1 MVRSFGSR
9 CVVISLL
16 GVCLAWSGAAV
27 AQEAPA
33 AAPAST
39 QPAPSSLAEEIAR
52 KARERQAPGAEA
64 HVTPRPPTAGATT
77 RPARLPTTVLPGA
90 KPAASLPR
98 GMIVGATPNTGRVP
112 EGGMPPMQPA
122 PAVSTA
128 PPGAGAPPP
137 AATPPSA
144 IAPAQPAIVAPA
156 QPPVVA
162 TPPAAATPVPAPT
175 PSPAGEAPASTVIT
189 PGGAAAPPQTP
200 TPAAAAAPAPSE
212 PPPAPSDTTTPPAAV
227 PITVPPEQDGVIEDG
242 PARPVPAVRP
252 SRIRTKPIQPNMP
265 TRAASPNGAAP
276 GAAPTADGAPPQP
289 TDSGSAPPAGTTP
302 PAGGDT
308 EVVTPTQ
315 PPVPDDGRSEWF
327 NFDGIP
333 WEDVLTYFAERLGKP
348 WMNKAD
354 LPVSGELTFKTTR
367 RFTPEEA
374 VDELNLLLHEKG
386 LRFMTIGDYLY
397 LKELAEIP
405 PLLPTDRVFESRDA
419 FEHAELRSMD
429 FAAVYV
435 SIPEQPAQQIV
446 DMFGDYLP
454 PGAYMIAESAQNRI
468 RIRALVRDIR
478 RILTLIDR
486 IRSEKH
492 DPRDIR
498 VFTVRTNARDM
509 ENVIRTMVGAASPA
523 VAGQPRQRWDPQQN
537 RFVPTGGGDG
547 DESILITADDRTNSL
562 IVKATKETLDEV
574 AKTLEQL
581 DKRPDIGEFTWKVFE
596 VKYGNAR
603 DISDMLSAILQQEGA
618 QTGAAQLPA
627 WQQQQRI
634 RQMQQRMRPGQPG
647 FQPGQPVQPGQ
658 VMPGQENMFGFT
670 EDLVER
676 AKKTIRQVPDERTN
690 SLIVYANTDGHK
702 RVEEILEV
710 VDKEQPS
717 NFRVIKLE
725 HVDADEIVQTVQQIA
740 QEMRT
745 ASAGSAPRTLS
756 VTADSLTNSLYLI
769 ADREQMRDIEEIVKA
784 FDVEQ
789 TTDNRHVI
797 QLKNVAPSEVMPWV
811 QSLLAAGG
819 GTAPTVNPAFQRRGF
834 RPPTGGGGASVAG
847 RSGSQVI
854 AIDEAGLLI
863 VVCSDNDWEKIDPLI
878 REWDAGAADNV
889 PDTRQFTIL
898 QGDAANIA
906 NTLRSLYQQYNHPTL
921 GQSRVTVAQD
931 ADQIWVHAIAPA
943 LEEIGALIA
952 SMDVAPAVDPLTILP
967 LRYADA
973 NTVAQLAQP
982 LVGGSGGRGG
992 RFAGPGNSVQ
1002 AEPTTNSLIVRAD
1015 ETTLERVKQ
1024 FAADLDAKAGA
1035 EQPVRKLYSPQ
1046 HLQTQQLRDAIA
1058 EFFSGGRGSGGR
1070 FGGISAGPQVKPV
1083 IAGAQVVVEMP
1094 QNKVDDVE
1102 ALVRSID
1109 VPADGDP
1116 VVIVPLTY
1124 TDAQAVAQQCQALL
1138 PPGSSGGGF
1147 RGAPSSSGPSVTP
1160 ETTTNSL
1167 VIRASEPLFALIKA
1181 FVDDLEAKAVAG
1193 LPERR
1198 ILTPKNTPAREI
1210 ADALNGVFGSRGG
1223 GGRFFGSGGGGAGP
1237 QAVKVSVAGAQ
1248 VVVEASADKLAEIE
1262 ALFRQLDD
1270 PGDREIVIKTVTL
1283 PKLDVQQVANK
1294 LSNAFGERARREGII
1309 ARFDADP
1316 TTETVLITVS
1326 RSELTEVERLLAE
1339 FEAAGEGL
1347 QRDTAFRK
1355 LNHATAQAAAQ
1366 WLRDSLTASVTK
1378 QYGRNAAQQLSIQ
1391 PDDRTNRVIISGPQV
1406 AVKQGLDLLEQFD
1419 VATEEATGGPDL
1431 LFTEAR
1437 KLPGLNVENLA
1448 RRLQESFDAR
1458 PARPDKLKFKFSGD
1472 ALTENLLITAPK
1484 DQKESIDALIAQL
1497 SADAAELAVT
1507 ERFFDLKHAD
1517 ATVLRDQ
1524 ARELLTARVAKR
1536 AGREVADRINIVAE
1550 PRLNRLIV
1558 NAPKMVIPDAEAL
1571 VTQLDQPETSPIVPV
1586 PIDLK
1591 YLEPNQA
1598 KAMVDQLYGSGRAG
1612 AQRGTNPY
1620 QEVSTTAGIGR
1631 LIVKAPADKLG
1642 QIKAL
1647 LASVDVEA
1655 EGLEVRTY
1663 QLKVMDAT
1671 QVAVAVQGAL
1681 QSMGIQAKP
1690 GQMKPNAFPEPTTNS
1705 IVVLAPKEVMSFIDA
1720 LVLKFESANV
1730 PTPEL
1735 RTYALKNARATQVQ
1749 TNVDTLLKAQAA
1761 SNKRMMGARVQPSVV
1776 ADPAT
1781 NRLVVYAPEEYQE
1794 LAQELIATIDREE
1807 SAAGDLVRIL
1817 PLADAN
1823 ADELARALQQVLPRG
1838 DAEKV
1843 RITADSASNALLLA
1857 GLPKDVAYV
1866 EKLVTE
1872 LAASSST
1879 LPELQ
1884 IFKLENADALELS
1897 DQLIEMFPSGRTAAE
1912 LVTFSTDEYYNRLIV
1927 TAGKRKMR
1935 QIEGYVKALDAAP
1948 EVDSTGGLFGG
1959 GRTLR
1964 IVDITRGNADDIAFE
1979 VRSMLPDRDSGPEV
1993 DSDWDGQYLKVVARD
2008 SEYPMIEKLI
2018 RDVEKRI
2025 KVETRVKTRQL
2036 KMDADKVLQYLV
2048 AQNPSLVINRP
2059 TEERKP
2065 DTIVETL
2072 WRDDESPPQPE
2083 KPRTRPAG
2091 GANGNGRTQPAG
2103 EEKRNGGVQPF
2114 MLNRGAIDRW
2124 LEQAERDAF
2133 RSRGHA
2139 VLPLPDDDA
2148 DAPARPPV
2156 APQRDAG
2163 SPAREPA
2170 EKPHTEP
2177 ASRAR
2182 TLEAPTPPT
2191 DLALDRGAPQYPMSA
2206 FRFASADDRF
2216 ERLFA
2221 RANDEQPAPTQPA
2234 PPVRVVPATPRRAPA
2249 PAATEEPPPSAKPV
2263 TAGANEPPGRPRTA
2277 ANQPAAERPAT
2288 PPPAAGNAPPSQST
2302 HASAKPAER
2311 QPPTIQVLPDN
2322 RIVIVGEE
2330 TPVEDLE
2337 DLIDSFEEDMAEGEV
2352 IRIFKFKY
2360 GDVTTA
2366 ADILD
2371 RMFNDRQMVALQAA
2385 QQQQQQAQQAAQRA
2399 QQQQQQGR
2407 GGEGDKGN
2415 EAGGLREQLAGM
2427 IGGQRGAAR
2436 GAARGGAAVRI
2447 ATDASHS
2454 YLITKCD
2461 ASELPKIR
2469 ELLRELDIPPAKV
2482 DLRVIQLKQLDAEE
2496 TAANIKEVLGMNRA
2510 RQRGAGGGAQPRN
2523 PQQQQLLQV
2532 LQQQMVVDL
2541 PGMEGGGAKI
2551 ESVEIIPNKIT
2562 NALLISAP
2570 PEVMDLIEDVVQRLE
2585 SLEER
2590 DIVIIKHRQLET
2602 ARLEDVLPLL
2612 QDVFSSAGGGGG
2624 GPPGAGRAV
2633 NKPASL
2639 GPVTI
2644 SGDPRNNTLIYT
2656 CQAKDVE
2663 YVEAQI
2669 DMLDIE
2675 GKVAEAELYVCQFGD
2690 APTIAEA
2697 IRGIFVQGGAAGGG
2711 GPGRALR
2718 GGGGA
2723 GGVSDDVRIE
2733 SDSVTNS
2740 ILVFA
2745 PKPQRETI
2753 FAQIRELD
2761 QLNQRDIREIP
2772 VRNADPEKLAEK
2784 LTEVFAGSSAIGGG
2798 TARGGRRGGGQPGAA
2813 LAGAAGGGRVVIIGD
2828 APAKKLLVKAPD
2840 NVYDQIVEMVEL
2852 LDAPNMN
2859 LQIRRFALKHANAD
2873 VVVSS
2878 VEDGMLK
2885 FMTLARQG
2893 DPQFKLDAFTA
2904 VPDPRTN
2911 SIVVVGSDA
2920 VFAFVGSLLNEI
2932 DQPTPD
2938 EAKRVVRIF
2947 PLEKADPQ
2955 TVAEAINALSVSAQS
2970 TGGGGRRGGGM
2981 MSRGGGGMPTGELD
2995 VTAMPE
3001 PATNSVI
3008 VSGRP
3013 ADVALVE
3020 ATIIKQF
3027 EAQIDALTRPTTIV
3041 LQNAKPSQVA
3051 EFIQRFVA
3059 PGEGPGGRGGGREA
3073 GITPTI
3079 VPNDPAMKLI
3089 VKGTPAQV
3097 DRIKML
3103 ATEFDDA
3110 ALVGQQ
3116 IKVVEVPPGQNAED
3130 LARSIQD
3137 ILNRG
3142 ESELARK
3149 EGREPR
3155 QIALAAEPYTD
3166 TILGYGDPILLG
3178 QVDGVISQLR
3188 NVRVG
3193 QKETRIISL
3202 TNLSA
3207 DDALQMINDLQSERR
3222 GAGARTPGS
3231 RGGGFTPGGGG
3242 FTPGGGRFTPGGG
3255 GGTTPRGGGTGGVNR
3270 GAGFTPRGGAPRGG
3284 GNMSPDGSSDAP
3296 RAQPAPT
3303 PPRGGNAPS
3312 NTADEIR
3319 RRIES
3324 RQPRGGN
3331 RPPGGGGALL
3341 WPAARPRFELHAT
3354 HELDAATGVGFMQP
3368 FIGFMALG
3376 GQAALNKVLREV
3388 DDELA
3393 GYALAANTD
3402 ERSAADAESNDAA
3415 SAGANAQ
3422 PAKDDQPVEEADV
3435 ESVLRELRRR
3445 AQRDAATRPSGAATR
3460 PARPD
3465 RPRRPAAATQPA
3477 ERRERPA
3484 AAPTQPAPRERA
3496 APTPPAAAPGGAP
3509 PTAATATSPADDA
3522 TTQPLE
3528 TVTGSLRGDITAT
3541 PLGSQQII
3549 ISGDSDDLDFL
3560 EAILQRVQIS
3570 GPRPLLEVFK
3580 LENAKAPA
3588 LAQTL
3593 ERAMTQ
3599 YIGTSVARQGPEDRV
3614 SIAAEARS
3622 NSLIVTASEKYM
3634 DMIAE
3639 LITRLDTTK
3648 DGEATQFKAVP
3659 LQNVKVGDVA
3669 AKISA
3674 TVQSLH
3680 RLRGETESQP
3690 QIETDERSN
3699 SILIMGTGK
3708 DIEEIERLIQ
3718 TVDVEISSEGPGGF
3732 TRGDMVIIGLQN
3744 GVAEDIAKTLTD
3756 MIKAEQ
3762 DAAAQQAASGGQ
3774 GGGARGALPIRKLRL
3789 TTADGRELP
3798 ELDLEKPIRI
3808 LSEKGTNSL
3817 IIYSVPKNNEALKE
3831 IVGVFDTLP
3840 LGADTEVRA
3849 FVLKHAQAEA
3859 VATVLTDL
3867 FEKSKRAI
3875 KRPGEGGGDTIDRGQ
3890 LPPIPS
3896 NVTGKGLPYNVFVQ
3910 HDARSNTVFVIGRK
3924 DAVLLAG
3931 GLINEMDLPGAE
3943 LAARPRVIDLK
3954 NMPAATLE
3962 EKLKTLLEER
3972 AKTLGEGDQNAA
3984 RDSAVVIPDER
3995 SNSLIV
4001 LATDDMFR
4009 MISELAHDLD
4019 EASAYRIVD
4028 TRVRP
4033 LKYADAA
4040 KIQSLLQEVF
4050 DKKKQAK
4057 SDAGST
4063 TAGETKDALFIT
4075 ADPRSN
4081 ALMLTG
4087 TRDYLAEVEQ
4097 LINNLDQS
4105 FDPTMVFKVRPV
4117 KLNSAANI
4125 AALLTDVIDKAKPGE
4140 GGAEGSRL
4148 SGTPIYISADA
4159 VSDNLLI
4166 AASAEDLLM
4175 IERWIDALD
4184 RPTEILRQVR
4194 VIPLARGKAE
4204 DIAKTAQELFKPPTG
4219 TDAKG
4224 GIDVTVTHEPTSN
4237 AIIAVGPSAVIQDI
4251 EDIVRRLDRI
4261 DSSAGAVVRMFKL
4274 KQADAETAGELLTAI
4289 LEGRSGSIG
4298 GGTGRGGTGGGAGA
4312 NDEAAKNV
4320 MLIYQQMHPEVG
4332 VETLRAMRAD
4342 VRVIS
4347 DLRTNSLVVVAPAE
4361 SMTLMESLVAAV
4373 DVPPDAAKIRVFPLR
4388 NADAEEMVKTLE
4400 GLFQGAAGTSG
4411 SRSTTGGTAGGT
4423 TIEEGG
4429 RRLALEG
4436 GTAAAGEGREE
4447 LAFTV
4452 DVRTNSVI
4460 AAGTKGY
4467 LDLVEELILELDTK
4481 PIEQIKTTVY
4491 VPRNNEAASLA
4502 TSLKEYSDAE
4512 KGRLD
4517 ELGEEISAQ
4526 RKQERQIVAIAN
4538 EDSNTLILGYS
4549 PRFESDVMAVV
4560 RELDQPPPQ
4569 VMIQVLILEVTMG
4582 NSLELG
4588 VEFSFQDLQFAKAGP
4603 TDTTTFDYVG
4613 GADLGAA
4620 GLGGFTF
4627 TITGADFNFLFR
4639 TLQKQ
4644 NSLKVLSR
4652 PQIVAMDNQEASI
4665 RVTNSVPYVSATST
4679 SIAGQVSNSIS
4690 REDVGIELTVT
4701 PQINPDGYVRMEIE
4715 QVVSDFSP
4723 DSAVPVGPD
4732 LTAPVFFER
4741 EARTHVTVKDGETV
4755 VLGGLITSR
4764 ESRSED
4770 KIPIVGDIPGLGL
4783 LFRRQSDQ
4791 VDRTDLLIVLTPR
4804 IVRTVEDYRQASIDA
4819 FEDMDVIT
4827 EDPRSERLFRKLRG
4841 EPEEGPGYEL
4851 SPPGIPHRSRPAKP
4865 AAPRPPV
4872 EDDEWSPTRETPAR
4886 PEDIGVEDPNSYDVP
4901 VTRKYP

>member
-1 MVRSFGSR
+1 M
-9 CVVISLL
+9 
-16 GVCLAWSGAAV
+16 
-27 AQEAPA
+27 
-33 AAPAST
+33 
-39 QPAPSSLAEEIAR
+39 
-52 KARERQAPGAEA
+52 
-64 HVTPRPPTAGATT
+64 
-77 RPARLPTTVLPGA
+77 
-90 KPAASLPR
+90 
-98 GMIVGATPNTGRVP
+98 
-112 EGGMPPMQPA
+112 
-122 PAVSTA
+122 
-128 PPGAGAPPP
+128 
-137 AATPPSA
+137 
-144 IAPAQPAIVAPA
+144 
-156 QPPVVA
+156 
-162 TPPAAATPVPAPT
+162 PT
-175 PSPAGEAPASTVIT
+175 P
-189 PGGAAAPPQTP
+189 
-200 TPAAAAAPAPSE
+200 
-212 PPPAPSDTTTPPAAV
+212 
-227 PITVPPEQDGVIEDG
+227 
-242 PARPVPAVRP
+242 
-252 SRIRTKPIQPNMP
+252 
-265 TRAASPNGAAP
+265 GAAP
-276 GAAPTADGAPPQP
+276 GGAPPADGSPAQP
-289 TDSGSAPPAGTTP
+289 TESSASPAGTTP
-302 PAGGDT
+302 PSGGDT
-308 EVVTPTQ
+308 DVVTPTQ

-327 NFDGIP
+327 NFDGLP
-333 WEDVLTYFAERLGKP
+333 WEDVLAYFAERLGKP
-348 WMNKAD
+348 WMNRAD
-354 LPVSGELTFKTTR
+354 LPVSGELTYRTTR
-367 RFTPEEA
+367 RFTTEEA
-374 VDELNLLLHEKG
+374 IDELNLLLHEKG

-405 PLLPTDRVFESRDA
+405 PLLPTDRVFETRDA
-419 FEHAELRSMD
+419 FEAATLRNMD

-690 SLIVYANTDGHK
+690 SLIVYANADGHK

-717 NFRVIKLE
+717 NFRVIKLT

-740 QEMRT
+740 QEMRN
-745 ASAGSAPRTLS
+745 AGPGGAPRTLS

-769 ADREQMRDIEEIVKA
+769 ADREQMRDIEEIVKT

-811 QSLLAAGG
+811 QSLLAAGAG
-819 GTAPTVNPAFQRRGF
+819 ATPTVNPAFQRRGF
-834 RPPTGGGGASVAG
+834 RQPAGGGGASVAG
-847 RSGSQVI
+847 RAGSQVI

-863 VVCSDNDWEKIDPLI
+863 VVCSDNDWAKIDPLI

-898 QGDAANIA
+898 QGDAVQIA
-906 NTLRSLYQQYNHPTL
+906 NTLRTLYQQYNHPTL
-921 GQSRVTVAQD
+921 GQSRVSVAQD
-931 ADQIWVHAIAPA
+931 GDKIWVQGIAPA
-943 LEEIGALIA
+943 LEEIGALVA
-952 SMDVAPAVDPLTILP
+952 SMDVAPTVDPMTILP

-982 LVGGSGGRGG
+982 LVGGTGGRG

-1002 AEPTTNSLIVRAD
+1002 PEPTTNSLVVRAD
-1015 ETTLERVKQ
+1015 ETTLERIKQ

-1035 EQPVRKLYSPQ
+1035 EQPVRKLYSPR
-1046 HLQTQQLRDAIA
+1046 HLQAQQLRDAIG
-1058 EFFSGGRGSGGR
+1058 EFFSGGRGGGGR
-1070 FGGISAGPQVKPV
+1070 FGGMSAGPQVKPV

-1094 QNKVDDVE
+1094 QNKADEVE
-1102 ALVRSID
+1102 ALVKSID

-1124 TDAQAVAQQCQALL
+1124 TDATAVAQQCQALL
-1138 PPGSSGGGF
+1138 PAGSSGGF
-1147 RGAPSSSGPSVTP
+1147 RGAPSGAGPSVTP

-1167 VIRASEPLFALIKA
+1167 VIRANEPLFARIKA
-1181 FVDDLEAKAVAG
+1181 FVDDLEAKAVGG

-1210 ADALNGVFGSRGG
+1210 ADALNGVFSRRGG
-1223 GGRFFGSGGGGAGP
+1223 GFFGSGGGGAGP

-1262 ALFRQLDD
+1262 ALFAQLDD

-1294 LSNAFGERARREGII
+1294 LSNAFGERARREGIT

-1326 RSELTEVERLLAE
+1326 RSELTEVERLLSE

-1406 AVKQGLDLLEQFD
+1406 AVKQGMDLLDQFD

-1437 KLPGLNVENLA
+1437 KLPGLNVDNLA

-1524 ARELLTARVAKR
+1524 VRELLTARVAKR

-1586 PIDLK
+1586 AIDLK
-1591 YLEPNQA
+1591 YLDPNQA
-1598 KAMVDQLYGSGRAG
+1598 KAMVDQMYGSGRVG
-1612 AQRGTNPY
+1612 GQRGTNPY

-1631 LIVKAPADKLG
+1631 LIVKAPADKLE

-1647 LASVDVEA
+1647 LAGVDVEA

-1671 QVAVAVQGAL
+1671 QVAIAVQGAL
-1681 QSMGIQAKP
+1681 ASMGLQAKP

-1705 IVVLAPKEVMSFIDA
+1705 IVVLAPKEVISFIDA

-1749 TNVDTLLKAQAA
+1749 ANVDTLLKAQAA
-1761 SNKRMMGARVQPSVV
+1761 SNKRMMGARIQPSVV

-1794 LAQELIATIDREE
+1794 LAQQLIATVDKEE
-1807 SAAGDLVRIL
+1807 ATGDLIRIL

-1843 RITADSASNALLLA
+1843 RITADAASNALLLA

-1884 IFKLENADALELS
+1884 IFKIENADVIELS
-1897 DQLIEMFPSGRTAAE
+1897 DQLSAMFPSGRSAAE

-1935 QIEGYVKALDAAP
+1935 QIESYVKALDAAP

-1964 IVDITRGNADDIAFE
+1964 IVDISRGNADDIAFE
-1979 VRSMLPDRDSGPEV
+1979 VRSMLPDRDNGPEV

-2018 RDVEKRI
+2018 RDVEARI
-2025 KVETRVKTRQL
+2025 KVETKVKTRQL

-2048 AQNPSLVINRP
+2048 ARNPSLVINRP
-2059 TEERKP
+2059 APDPKA

-2072 WRDDESPPQPE
+2072 WRDDETPPQPE

-2091 GANGNGRTQPAG
+2091 GAEGNGRAKPAS
-2103 EEKRNGGVQPF
+2103 EEKRNGGGMQPF

-2124 LEQAERDAF
+2124 LEQAEREAL
-2133 RSRGHA
+2133 RGRGHA
-2139 VLPLPDDDA
+2139 VMPLADDDA
-2148 DAPARPPV
+2148 NEPARTAI
-2156 APQRDAG
+2156 APRRDA
-2163 SPAREPA
+2163 SSLEREPA
-2170 EKPHTEP
+2170 DK
-2177 ASRAR
+2177 SRAQAAPQPPA
-2182 TLEAPTPPT
+2182 LEAPASSVPP
-2191 DLALDRGAPQYPMSA
+2191 ALERDARPQPAAA
-2206 FRFASADDRF
+2206 FRFASADDRLD
-2216 ERLFA
+2216 RLFA
-2221 RANDEQPAPTQPA
+2221 RADDEPPTRPT

-2249 PAATEEPPPSAKPV
+2249 PAASDEPPATEGGS
-2263 TAGANEPPGRPRTA
+2263 EPPGRPLSA
-2277 ANQPAAERPAT
+2277 ANQPAS
-2288 PPPAAGNAPPSQST
+2288 PPPTRDAPAASAQDTPAASVKGAPAQAAG
-2302 HASAKPAER
+2302 R

-2371 RMFNDRQMVALQAA
+2371 RMFNDRQMVALQQA
-2385 QQQQQQAQQAAQRA
+2385 QQQQQQQQQAAQRA
-2399 QQQQQQGR
+2399 QQQQAR

-2427 IGGQRGAAR
+2427 IGGQRGQGR
-2436 GAARGGAAVRI
+2436 GAAARGGAVVRI

-2482 DLRVIQLKQLDAEE
+2482 DLRVIQLRQLDADE

-2562 NALLISAP
+2562 NSLLISAP
-2570 PEVMDLIEDVVQRLE
+2570 PEVMELIEDVIQRME

-2590 DIVIIKHRQLET
+2590 DIVIIKHRQLDT

-2612 QDVFSSAGGGGG
+2612 QDVFSSAGSGGSG
-2624 GPPGAGRAV
+2624 GPGGPRAA

-2669 DMLDIE
+2669 TMLDIE
-2675 GKVAEAELYVCQFGD
+2675 GKVAEAELYVCQYGD
-2690 APTIAEA
+2690 APTIADA
-2697 IRGIFVQGGAAGGG
+2697 IRGIFEQGGGGG

-2718 GGGGA
+2718 GGGSGA
-2723 GGVSDDVRIE
+2723 SSATADVRIE

-2745 PKPQRETI
+2745 PKPQRDTI
-2753 FAQIRELD
+2753 FTKIRELD
-2761 QLNQRDIREIP
+2761 KLNQREIREIP
-2772 VRNADPEKLAEK
+2772 VRNADPEKLAER
-2784 LTEVFAGSSAIGGG
+2784 LTEVFAGSSAIGGSAG
-2798 TARGGRRGGGQPGAA
+2798 ARGGRRGGGQPGAA

-2852 LDAPNMN
+2852 LDTPNTN

-2873 VVVSS
+2873 IVVSS

-2955 TVAEAINALSVSAQS
+2955 TVAEAINALSVSAQG
-2970 TGGGGRRGGGM
+2970 TGGGGGRRGGGM
-2981 MSRGGGGMPTGELD
+2981 MMSRGGGGTPAGELD

-3020 ATIIKQF
+3020 QTIIKQF
-3027 EAQIDALTRPTTIV
+3027 EAQIESLTRPTTIA

-3059 PGEGPGGRGGGREA
+3059 PGEGPGGRGGGRDA

-3103 ATEFDDA
+3103 AAEFDDA

-3142 ESELARK
+3142 ETELARK

-3178 QVDGVISQLR
+3178 QVDGVIDQLR

-3222 GAGARTPGS
+3222 GSGARTPGS
-3231 RGGGFTPGGGG
+3231 RGGGFTPGGGNRT
-3242 FTPGGGRFTPGGG
+3242 TPGGGNRFTPGGANPG
-3255 GGTTPRGGGTGGVNR
+3255 GFNR

-3284 GNMSPDGSSDAP
+3284 GSMSPDGGANDAP
-3296 RAQPAPT
+3296 APRFQP
-3303 PPRGGNAPS
+3303 PPGGGNAAPS
-3312 NTADEIR
+3312 TADEIR

-3331 RPPGGGGALL
+3331 RPPQGGGGALR
-3341 WPAARPRFELHAT
+3341 WPAALPRFERDAT
-3354 HELDAATGVGFMQP
+3354 RRIDATTGGGFMQP

-3376 GQAALNKVLREV
+3376 GQAALSKVLREV

-3402 ERSAADAESNDAA
+3402 ERSAAGAA
-3415 SAGANAQ
+3415 SSGASTGTNAQ
-3422 PAKDDQPVEEADV
+3422 PAKSDQPVEEADV
-3435 ESVLRELRRR
+3435 ETVLRELRRR

-3460 PARPD
+3460 PE
-3465 RPRRPAAATQPA
+3465 RPRRPAAATRPA

-3484 AAPTQPAPRERA
+3484 AAQPAPRERA
-3496 APTPPAAAPGGAP
+3496 AQTPLAEKPAGAQ
-3509 PTAATATSPADDA
+3509 PTAAAATSPAADA
-3522 TTQPLE
+3522 STQPLE

-3549 ISGDSDDLDFL
+3549 ISGDTDDLDFL

-3580 LENAKAPA
+3580 LENAKAAA

-3634 DMIAE
+3634 EMIAE
-3639 LITRLDTTK
+3639 LIGRLDTTK
-3648 DGEATQFKAVP
+3648 EGEATQFKAVP
-3659 LQNVKVGDVA
+3659 LFNVKVGDVA
-3669 AKISA
+3669 AKINS
-3674 TVQSLH
+3674 TVQNLH

-3690 QIETDERSN
+3690 QIETDERAN
-3699 SILIMGTGK
+3699 SLLIIGTGK

-3718 TVDVEISSEGPGGF
+3718 TVDVEIPSEGPASF
-3732 TRGDMVIIGLQN
+3732 NRGDMVIIGLKN

-3774 GGGARGALPIRKLRL
+3774 GGGARGALPVRKLRL

-3798 ELDLEKPIRI
+3798 ELDLEKPIRV

-3896 NVTGKGLPYNVFVQ
+3896 NVTGKGLPYNVFIQ

-3943 LAARPRVIDLK
+3943 LASRPRVVELK

-3972 AKTLGEGDQNAA
+3972 AKTLGDGANNTA

-4001 LATDDMFR
+4001 LASDDMFR

-4063 TAGETKDALFIT
+4063 AEGETKDALFIT

-4125 AALLTDVIDKAKPGE
+4125 AALLSDVIEKAKPGE
-4140 GGAEGSRL
+4140 SGAEGSRL

-4204 DIAKTAQELFKPPTG
+4204 DIAKTAQELFKPATG

-4261 DSSAGAVVRMFKL
+4261 DTVAGAVVRMFKL
-4274 KQADAETAGELLTAI
+4274 KQADAETAGELLSAI

-4298 GGTGRGGTGGGAGA
+4298 GGTGRGTTGGGAGA

-4332 VETLRAMRAD
+4332 VETLRAMRSD

-4347 DLRTNSLVVVAPAE
+4347 DLRTNSLVVVAPAD
-4361 SMTLMESLVAAV
+4361 SMLLMESLVAAV

-4400 GLFQGAAGTSG
+4400 GLFQGAAGESG
-4411 SRSTTGGTAGGT
+4411 TRSTGSTAGGT

-4770 KIPIVGDIPGLGL
+4770 KIPILGDLPGVGL

-4827 EDPRSERLFRKLRG
+4827 EDPRSERLFRQLRG
-4841 EPEEGPGYEL
+4841 EPKDDPGYEL
-4851 SPPGIPHRSRPAKP
+4851 SPPGMPHRARPAKP

-4872 EDDEWSPTRETPAR
+4872 ENDEWSPTRETPVR